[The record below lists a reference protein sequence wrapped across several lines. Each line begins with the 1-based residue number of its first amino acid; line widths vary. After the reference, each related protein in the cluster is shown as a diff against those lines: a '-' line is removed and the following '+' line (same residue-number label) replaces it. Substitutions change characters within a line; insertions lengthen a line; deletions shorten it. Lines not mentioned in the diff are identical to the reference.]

1 MLSKRFLLENLLRS
15 FLESTSETRR
25 LRWEGEEDTED
36 AGGPRSPCKTRCRSP
51 QCKTQDR
58 MLPWNLRKRDYF
70 IQPE

>member
-25 LRWEGEEDTED
+25 PRWEGEEDTED

-51 QCKTQDR
+51 QCKTQDHK
-58 MLPWNLRKRDYF
+58 PTWNSRKQDF
-70 IQPE
+70 IQSL

>member
-58 MLPWNLRKRDYF
+58 KLPWNSRKQDYF
-70 IQPE
+70 I